1 MDTESLL
8 KLLNAHNVRFV
19 IIGASAFPVHGFV
32 RATLDMD
39 LLIEP
44 TKENATQALKALSE
58 FGYDVSEV
66 TINDLLTK
74 KVLLRQYL
82 IETDIHSS
90 VKGITFEEVWKTK
103 VKSIYGNTPVFF
115 AGLDALIRM
124 KKAAN
129 RSKDRED
136 LKYLEKLKKQQE

>member
-1 MDTESLL
+1 
-8 KLLNAHNVRFV
+8 VRFV

-39 LLIEP
+39 LMIEP
-44 TKENATQALKALSE
+44 TKKNATQALKALSE

-82 IETDIHSS
+82 VETDIHPS

-103 VKSIYGNTPVFF
+103 VKSAYGETPVFF
-115 AGLDALIRM
+115 AGLDSLIRM

-136 LKYLEKLKKQQE
+136 LKYLERLKKRKE